1 MTIDKLRRSAPWP
14 RARGVHI
21 TAMETLPGVRVEP
34 DLRGGAVTD
43 RPPARLKTACPVT
56 GKSAHCRAAD
66 LRGPDWMAKLWPP
79 VVVGAGP
86 RGWR

>member
-34 DLRGGAVTD
+34 DLRGAVTD
-43 RPPARLKTACPVT
+43 RPPGAMT
-56 GKSAHCRAAD
+56 G
-66 LRGPDWMAKLWPP
+66 
-79 VVVGAGP
+79 VVAGH
-86 RGWR
+86 GGGG